1 MAVLFQ
7 MILVMINVALGTINY
22 LQGNMLVALFN
33 AFAAGVCFALAVVA
47 ARQGQ
52 Q

>member
-22 LQGNMLVALFN
+22 LHGNMLVALFN
-33 AFAAGVCFALAVVA
+33 VFVAGVCFAIAVA
-47 ARQGQ
+47 TAKQGQ
-52 Q
+52 